1 MKGFVKHH
9 YLTFCGF
16 ILLLISLGLPYFLGP
31 EEIGLVDLIPD
42 LNNKQNSET
51 ALLATFLLVSL
62 NTLILLPLYLGSFI
76 IGEQCMKR
84 LRSHRFSEWI
94 PLILIALIHMALHMS
109 VSWYTSLTT
118 STAMIIIVFL
128 FMQKVHLHL
137 KLKLF
142 ILSQTIFAV
151 QWLDAIPC
159 LVNYGF
165 GNSFYAI
172 QLMNKITTFGLQ
184 NTITIYAT
192 LIFGILLL
200 NIFIISSLAIYYFQK
215 NSTSQQI
222 HQAQL
227 EASSADRGVEVLHLV
242 HDIKTPLTTIGGLV
256 SLINL
261 KTDDKQID
269 EYCTK
274 IQDSIQKL
282 EDMVSEILNENKK
295 NWYTVQE
302 LFDYIRASYISK
314 SQFQIN
320 VAIPSEDVYL
330 WINKIRLSRALAN
343 LIDNAIDAIEAV
355 DHGQVTLRAV
365 EKGNRIYIGVT
376 DNGVG
381 MDEEQRQ
388 KIWEAGFSTKNHSG
402 IGLSFVQQVANH
414 HDAIIQIETALHNG
428 TTIWFIFE
436 KGEE

>member
-1 MKGFVKHH
+1 MKQFVKFH
-9 YLTFCGF
+9 YICLLGLVF
-16 ILLLISLGLPYFLGP
+16 ILISLSLPSYFGP
-31 EEIGLVDLIPD
+31 REIGLIKIVENL
-42 LNNKQNSET
+42 LLGQGRET
-51 ALLATFLLVSL
+51 VFIAILLHTSLQTLLLVPMYVGSVMIGEAMRNQFRKSMKWL
-62 NTLILLPLYLGSFI
+62 PIIIIMFLHLILQLCVSWYNGITSITI
-76 IGEQCMKR
+76 I
-84 LRSHRFSEWI
+84 
-94 PLILIALIHMALHMS
+94 LILIASILHKARF
-109 VSWYTSLTT
+109 SLR
-118 STAMIIIVFL
+118 
-128 FMQKVHLHL
+128 
-137 KLKLF
+137 LKLF
-142 ILSQTIFAV
+142 ILVEAIFAV
-151 QWLDAIPC
+151 QWLDFVPS
-159 LVNYGF
+159 LSMYGF
-165 GNSFYAI
+165 GTAPYALQI
-172 QLMNKITTFGLQ
+172 NHYVITLDLE
-184 NTITIYAT
+184 NTVTIFAF
-192 LIFGILLL
+192 LISGILLL
-200 NIFIISSLAIYYFQK
+200 NTIVISSVASNYMKK
-215 NSTSQQI
+215 NFASQQL

-320 VAIPSEDVYL
+320 VSIPSETVYL

-355 DHGQVTLRAV
+355 DHGQVTLKAV
-365 EKGNRIYIGVT
+365 EKGNHIYIGVT

-381 MDEEQRQ
+381 MDEGQRQ

-414 HDAIIQIETALHNG
+414 HDAIIQIETALHSG
-428 TTIWFIFE
+428 TTIWLIFE
-436 KGEE
+436 KGDE